1 MKSKFEKFIKKLIK
15 IVNMPEM
22 GILPGQLAFFFVLS
36 IIPLI
41 ALLGSLAGVF
51 GISIDTILEFL
62 EKVIPS
68 GVVDMFAPIITGE
81 GLNVG
86 TIIFYVSSF
95 LLASNGTHSMILASN
110 MIYDIKNKDYLSR
123 RLKAIIMI
131 FILVSLLIFILVVPA
146 FGDSIVNFI
155 ASLIKNELIGNNL
168 ILLYSIFKYPL
179 SLIFIFIGVKL
190 LYTLAPD
197 DDIKSKYTN
206 YGSVFTTLGWILA
219 TEVYSVYVEVF
230 SKYNLFYGSISN
242 LLILMLWI
250 YILAF
255 IFVIGMVLNAGYY
268 KSESDNGDNNK
279 KTTDKTI

>member
-1 MKSKFEKFIKKLIK
+1 MKSKFKRFIKKLIK
-15 IVNMPEM
+15 IINMPEM

-41 ALLGSLAGVF
+41 ALLGSIANVF

-62 EKVIPS
+62 ERVIPS
-68 GVVDMFAPIITGE
+68 GVSSMLAPIITGE

-86 TIIFYVSSF
+86 TIIFYGSSF

-110 MIYDIKNKDYLSR
+110 MIYDLKNKDYLSR
-123 RLKAIIMI
+123 RIKALIMI
-131 FILVSLLIFILVVPA
+131 FILVSLLIFVLLVPA
-146 FGDSIVNFI
+146 FGDSIVRLISN
-155 ASLIKNELIGNNL
+155 LIKNELIGNNL

-179 SLIFIFIGVKL
+179 SLIFIFMGIKL

-197 DDIKSKYTN
+197 GQVKSKYTN
-206 YGSVFTTLGWILA
+206 YGSVFTTIGWILA
-219 TEVYSVYVEVF
+219 TEIYSVYVDVF

-242 LLILMLWI
+242 LLILMLWV

-255 IFVIGMVLNAGYY
+255 IFVIGMILNAGYY
-268 KSESDNGDNNK
+268 KSDNDNYDDK
-279 KTTDKTI
+279 KTKIAV